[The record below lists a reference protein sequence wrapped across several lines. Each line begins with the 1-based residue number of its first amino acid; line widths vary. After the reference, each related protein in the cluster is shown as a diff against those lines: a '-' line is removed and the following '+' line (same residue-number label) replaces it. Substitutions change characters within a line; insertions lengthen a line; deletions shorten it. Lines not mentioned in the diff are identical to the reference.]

1 MKASPEEP
9 IVSAADYA
17 KTILAT
23 LATVAVL
30 VFLMRALGKQF
41 FDTLTRQID
50 LKTEILRRLSHRP

>member
-1 MKASPEEP
+1 M
-9 IVSAADYA
+9 SAADYA

-30 VFLMRALGKQF
+30 VLMMRALGKQF